1 MYVRASAISHHVMRH
16 YNKYNNVVVRS
27 NVMMT
32 KLESLKPENGIAHI
46 VTDAIRIWQNVHHR
60 WSSWWWPSAAKLN
73 RAAFTTFTANA
84 GFNITLEELHS
95 AHITPTS
102 LGYS

>member
-1 MYVRASAISHHVMRH
+1 MMYVRASAISHHVMRH

-46 VTDAIRIWQNVHHR
+46 VTDAIRI
-60 WSSWWWPSAAKLN
+60 
-73 RAAFTTFTANA
+73 
-84 GFNITLEELHS
+84 
-95 AHITPTS
+95 
-102 LGYS
+102 